1 VPLKREEKLETE
13 LCEQYGETA
22 FERGREFSGLV
33 LCLCGLGTDDLAEEE
48 RASLY
53 AAASRHLAA
62 LMETVLSPQD
72 SAAMTA
78 CAKRI
83 GGFISLAKDGSIHA
97 QQPRAYRPGR

>member
-1 VPLKREEKLETE
+1 VVSPVKREEKLEAE

-33 LCLCGLGTDDLAEEE
+33 LCLCGLGTDELTEEE
-48 RASLY
+48 RAGLY
-53 AAASRHLAA
+53 ASASRHLAA

-83 GGFISLAKDGSIHA
+83 DQASEAWAAEDGETEPPPLLH
-97 QQPRAYRPGR
+97 